1 MYLEA
6 KELMDRDPYA
16 INLEVR
22 ILEQSL
28 MSLPTSKFIF
38 TGVDAA
44 TGEPTSKVS
53 NIPCLWDTGAHI
65 TTISDDILSEEF
77 RLFIQAEAYKDYWV
91 TSADR
96 NSWVVSVGGALQF
109 SNTNLEL
116 EFVARVVPRDQMP
129 NGFSGVLLGQR
140 GVIDCIDY
148 RATPS
153 KFLKSLG
160 QEVPE
165 GVWGDLVIL
174 NFYDNISGEVRV
186 AE

>member
-1 MYLEA
+1 MYLEV

-28 MSLPTSKFIF
+28 ISLPTSTFVF
-38 TGVDAA
+38 TGIDAV
-44 TGEPTSKVS
+44 TGEPTSEVS
-53 NIPCLWDTGAHI
+53 NTPCLWDTAAHV

-77 RLFIQAEAYKDYWV
+77 RSFMQSPAYKDYPA
-91 TSADR
+91 TSAHS
-96 NSWVVSVGGALQF
+96 NSWVVSVGGVLQF
-109 SNTNLEL
+109 SNTPLEL
-116 EFVARVVPRDQMP
+116 EFVAKVVPREQMP

-160 QEVPE
+160 QEVLE

-174 NFYDNISGEVRV
+174 NYYDAVSDEVRV